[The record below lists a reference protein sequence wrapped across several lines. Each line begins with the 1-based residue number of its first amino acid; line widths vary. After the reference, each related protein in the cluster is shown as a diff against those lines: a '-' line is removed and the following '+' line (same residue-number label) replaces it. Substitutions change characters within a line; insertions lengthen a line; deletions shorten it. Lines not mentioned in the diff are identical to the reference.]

1 MLVNKKFPLKHL
13 PCNSNLF
20 VIIHLWFSCKPVW
33 YAINSIYSSFVMQNY
48 HLCFIIHSL
57 QKTSIACT
65 SSQVFLRTLHQG
77 NYSVLFTHIYCVH
90 KFLAISSLLL
100 LSHKRKSFN
109 NKNER
114 KQIVRK
120 FFFSF
125 SLLSDIFCSDFYFF
139 ILFFILVFYFV
150 LWCLRAYKTLEC
162 KANVS
167 TQIQFLFV
175 NFLHYYCSSYK
186 IEKYSQVKIRRMYV
200 YADLSRKI
208 LDYKKIL
215 SKPVNKLVQNPLN
228 FTI

>member
-109 NKNER
+109 VLYYFRSVWCLLLCCFCSFLAISNCHYLYGRIIRTKGSRLWES
-114 KQIVRK
+114 
-120 FFFSF
+120 SF
-125 SLLSDIFCSDFYFF
+125 SHFLYWAISFAVIFIFLFCSLFWYF
-139 ILFFILVFYFV
+139 ILCFG
-150 LWCLRAYKTLEC
+150 A
-162 KANVS
+162 
-167 TQIQFLFV
+167 
-175 NFLHYYCSSYK
+175 
-186 IEKYSQVKIRRMYV
+186 
-200 YADLSRKI
+200 
-208 LDYKKIL
+208 
-215 SKPVNKLVQNPLN
+215 
-228 FTI
+228 